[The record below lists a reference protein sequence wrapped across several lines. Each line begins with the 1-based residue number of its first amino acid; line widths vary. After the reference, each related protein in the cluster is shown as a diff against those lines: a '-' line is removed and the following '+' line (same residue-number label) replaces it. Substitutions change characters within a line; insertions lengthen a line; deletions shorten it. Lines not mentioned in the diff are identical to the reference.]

1 MKKWAKRLGGLGVSA
16 LLFLHGLPGFIN
28 DSVTW
33 LSWITSVSLLWIVY
47 PVGIGGGLLLGT
59 SEWWWPP
66 VSRWIYRMKLHR
78 ETQEPDVGANALPTP
93 TALTADPAQIEKF
106 RELEP
111 LIARHRDARRPIRDP
126 FLTSLRWDPLGHL
139 ASSADNEELI
149 AYLDAL
155 KIPHPPSDADREIW
169 FHYLVRL
176 EASCQTG
183 DLQEA
188 RSLYEKTV
196 PSN

>member
-1 MKKWAKRLGGLGVSA
+1 MKKWSKRLGGFGVSA

-33 LSWITSVSLLWIVY
+33 LSWIKTISFLWIVY

-59 SEWWWPP
+59 SEWWWPY
-66 VSRWIYRMKLHR
+66 VSRRINRMKLHR
-78 ETQEPDVGANALPTP
+78 ETQEPDADANALPTP
-93 TALTADPAQIEKF
+93 TAPTADPAQIDKF

-111 LIARHRDARRPIRDP
+111 LITRHRDARKPIRDP
-126 FLTSLRWDPLGHL
+126 FLTSLLWN
-139 ASSADNEELI
+139 ASAQFASRADHEELV

-155 KIPHPPSDADREIW
+155 KIPHPPSDAGREIW

-176 EASCQTG
+176 EATCQAG

-188 RSLYEKTV
+188 RSLYNEDGAG
-196 PSN
+196 